1 MAMSRV
7 FVVTGS
13 NKGIGKSIVK
23 LLLQDKE
30 EKIVYLTSRNQ
41 ELGETAVKDLEKEG
55 LKAKYHLLDINDKES
70 VEKLRDYLV
79 EKYGGLDVLV
89 NNAGIAYKAANEAS
103 FSEQAEVTN
112 SCNFYGTLE
121 VCQVLFPIL
130 KKNARVVNVSS
141 GTSESTYRKLSDEL
155 KAKFSKPDLK
165 MQGLKDLIAAF
176 IQAAKDDKVEERG
189 YPKSAYGMS
198 KLAVSFMTQIHQRE
212 IDEKENKNI
221 LINSCCPGYVDT
233 DMSSHKGPLTVEE
246 GADTP
251 AFLALIP
258 VDDTSPKGTYH
269 KLKNVVP
276 YPPAE

>member
-1 MAMSRV
+1 MSEKRV

-30 EKIVYLTSRNQ
+30 EKVVYLTSRNQ
-41 ELGETAVKDLEKEG
+41 ELGESAVKDLEKEG
-55 LKAKYHLLDINDKES
+55 FKAKYHQLDITDKCS
-70 VEKLRDYLV
+70 IKKLRDYLV

-89 NNAGIAYKAANEAS
+89 NNAGIAYKAANPAS

-141 GTSESTYRKLSDEL
+141 VSGENAYRKLSDEL
-155 KAKFSKPDLK
+155 KTKFSKPDLK
-165 MQGLKDLIAAF
+165 MQGLKDLIATF
-176 IQAAKDDKVEERG
+176 IQAAKDEKAEERG

-198 KLAVSFMTQIHQRE
+198 KVAVSFMTQIHQRE
-212 IDEKENKNI
+212 MDEKENKNI
-221 LINSCCPGYVDT
+221 LINSCCPGHVAT
-233 DMSSHKGPLTVEE
+233 DMSSQKGSLTVDE

-258 VDDTSPKGTYH
+258 VDDNSPKGSFH
-269 KLKNVVP
+269 KLN
-276 YPPAE
+276 